1 MLGDYGRGSRI
12 QGMASR
18 HAVWTALKT
27 ETKGDFPGG
36 PVEKNPP
43 ANAGDMEGFDLLSKK
58 IPHAAG
64 NQSLCATATDPA

>member
-1 MLGDYGRGSRI
+1 MLGDYGSGSRI
-12 QGMASR
+12 QRMASR
-18 HAVWTALKT
+18 HAVRTVLKT

-36 PVEKNPP
+36 PVDKNPP
-43 ANAGDMEGFDLLSKK
+43 ANAGDTEGFDPWSKK